1 MTERRG
7 PWNSL
12 SQIVGRIEDLEAAI
26 AALLNLDWQNSVLS
40 IFDPTGALPVGPS
53 VGDRYISSATA
64 NGWTD
69 TYIYQWTGT
78 VWGEQI
84 PNEGWATWVED
95 ENKVYIFDDTGWVKI
110 GTTTDHN
117 ILANLQGGTTA
128 EFYHLTQAIYDSF
141 DYNGSVFEIENGLSG
156 SFALKDNSSNIVL
169 SLDHATGHGQLKVF
183 GTAVRY
189 LIIEQN
195 GLNAYISNTALGGI
209 VSLTAVK
216 AITGQ
221 STLFVGNPDGAAELY
236 HAGVKKLETQSTGI
250 LVSGYINATGNSL
263 NLNSGGSGTA
273 YIRNIS
279 ATGDIYITVGGQL
292 GLSYTYDGASELFY
306 ANIKKLSTTAAGI
319 SITDGV
325 ATAATIGFSAD
336 DLKIDNNDPGGK
348 IILTGEKSATG
359 ESTLASLDPDGAA
372 ELYHAGQLKFN
383 TDTQYLNG
391 VEDAT
396 AIVLSSDSGNPPT
409 ITLTFTGTVYIWSDG
424 IRYAKTGSDNIQITD
439 VTGVHVIYYDG
450 STLTVVANPS
460 HDALDAI
467 IEDKAIVAIVY
478 WNTNSNT
485 SPVLASELHGIKMS
499 GATHHYL
506 HDTRGA
512 VYEDGAGISG
522 YILNTASDA
531 ALTFDLS
538 DLEFYDED
546 IKVDIID
553 GLASVQYE
561 QVLTGDAEIPV
572 LYKDAV
578 DQSWVEQAAST
589 LPYLVGGSPRLQY
602 MDKNNN
608 FALTEIGVAKFC
620 SYWLVATNDWQYPIK
635 MIPGDQQY
643 DSSNDAEN
651 NAPNEIVNFGDLP
664 SKEFIV
670 LYQFVMQGAAGSGG
684 TKNAKIIKVI
694 DYRESGKSGTAANPA
709 TDHGGLSGL
718 NDNDHPQYRLTTDA
732 PTVHGNGSHSSTFI
746 TASGVTY
753 ANLNGN
759 GDVGVGATQVAVG
772 NHGHAQLHTR
782 LHAITDVL
790 DHSAGNW
797 KVVHTNG
804 AGQVIELALGVAGT
818 VLQSN
823 GPAAA
828 PSFSAAGVPTKEK
841 WFAPEYDGNQG
852 NYRVKSIIA
861 AGSERFTFMIP
872 SDFTSL
878 TSLVLVGFPSAGAA
892 GASKDIDLYSD
903 YAGVGQDA
911 QTHQESDT
919 TSLYTIPAANIIW
932 EFNISGVFNS
942 LSAGDYCGIL
952 VDQKGIGGSVYYL
965 GIRLKYS

>member
-141 DYNGSVFEIENGLSG
+141 DYNGLVFEIENGLSG

-169 SLDHATGHGQLKVF
+169 SFDHGTSHGQLKVF

-216 AITGQ
+216 GIGGQ

-236 HAGVKKLETQSTGI
+236 HAGGIKLT
-250 LVSGYINATGNSL
+250 
-263 NLNSGGSGTA
+263 
-273 YIRNIS
+273 
-279 ATGDIYITVGGQL
+279 
-292 GLSYTYDGASELFY
+292 
-306 ANIKKLSTTAAGI
+306 TTAAGI
-319 SITDGV
+319 SITDGT
-325 ATAATIGFSAD
+325 ATAANIGFSAD
-336 DLKIDNNDPGGK
+336 DLKIDNNEPGGK

-359 ESTLASLDPDGAA
+359 ESTLASLDPDGAT
-372 ELYHAGQLKFN
+372 ELYHADQLKFN
-383 TDTQYLNG
+383 TETQYLNG
-391 VEDAT
+391 IQDAT
-396 AIVLSSDSGNPPT
+396 AIALSSDGGNPPT
-409 ITLTFTGTVYIWSDG
+409 ITLTFTGTAYIWSDG
-424 IRYAKTGSDNIQITD
+424 IRYIKTGSENIQITD
-439 VTGVHVIYYDG
+439 VKGVHVIYYDG
-450 STLTVVANPS
+450 NTLTVAANPS
-460 HDALDAI
+460 HDALDNIIENKAI
-467 IEDKAIVAIVY
+467 ISIVY

-485 SPVLASELHGIKMS
+485 TPVLASELHGIKMS

-522 YILNTASDA
+522 YILDTASDA

-670 LYQFVMQGAAGSGG
+670 LYQFVMQGAAGG

-841 WFAPEYDGNQG
+841 WFEPEYDGNQG

-861 AGSERFTFMIP
+861 AGSQRFTFMIP
-872 SDFTSL
+872 HDFTSL
-878 TSLVLVGFPSAGAA
+878 TSLVLVGFPSAGAV

-919 TSLYTIPAANIIW
+919 TSLYTIPAANLIW
-932 EFNISGVFNS
+932 EFDISGVFS
-942 LSAGDYCGIL
+942 SIAAGDYCGIL

>member
-141 DYNGSVFEIENGLSG
+141 DYNGLVFEIENGLSG

-209 VSLTAVK
+209 VSLTAEK
-216 AITGQ
+216 AATGQ
-221 STLFVGNPDGAAELY
+221 STLFVG
-236 HAGVKKLETQSTGI
+236 
-250 LVSGYINATGNSL
+250 
-263 NLNSGGSGTA
+263 
-273 YIRNIS
+273 
-279 ATGDIYITVGGQL
+279 
-292 GLSYTYDGASELFY
+292 
-306 ANIKKLSTTAAGI
+306 
-319 SITDGV
+319 
-325 ATAATIGFSAD
+325 
-336 DLKIDNNDPGGK
+336 
-348 IILTGEKSATG
+348 
-359 ESTLASLDPDGAA
+359 DPDGAA

-424 IRYAKTGSDNIQITD
+424 IRYAKTGSENIQITD
-439 VTGVHVIYYDG
+439 VNGTHVIYYDG

-460 HDALDAI
+460 HAAVDAI

-478 WNTNSNT
+478 WNTNTNVT
-485 SPVLASELHGIKMS
+485 PVLAGELHGIKMP

-512 VYEDGAGISG
+512 QYEDGATLSG
-522 YILNTASDA
+522 YTLNTASDVA
-531 ALTFDLS
+531 ISFDLTN
-538 DLEFYDED
+538 LEFYDED
-546 IKVDIID
+546 IQVDVID
-553 GLASVQYE
+553 GLASVQYS

-578 DQSWVEQAAST
+578 DQSWVEQAASA
-589 LPYLVGGSPRLQY
+589 LPYIVGGTPKIQY
-602 MDKNNN
+602 MDKLNSY
-608 FALTEIGVAKFC
+608 ALTEVNANKWC

-635 MIPGDQQY
+635 MIPGDQEY
-643 DSSNDAEN
+643 NSINDALQ
-651 NAPNEIVNFGDLP
+651 NAPDEILNFGDLP
-664 SKEFIV
+664 SAEFIV
-670 LYQFVMQGAAGSGG
+670 MYQFVMKDSAGG
-684 TKNAKIIKVI
+684 TKNALISAIV
-694 DYRESGKSGTAANPA
+694 DLRESGKSGTAANPA
-709 TDHGGLSGL
+709 TDHGGLTGL
-718 NDNDHPQYRLTTDA
+718 GDDDHPQYRLVTDA
-732 PTVHGNGSHSSTFI
+732 PTAHGNGSHTSTFI
-746 TASGVTY
+746 TASDVTY

-759 GDVGVGATQVAVG
+759 GDVGVGATQVAFG

-782 LHAITDVL
+782 LHAVTDIL

-797 KVVHTNG
+797 KLLHSNG
-804 AGQVIELALGVAGT
+804 AGQVVEIALGADNT
-818 VLQSN
+818 YL
-823 GPAAA
+823 
-828 PSFSAAGVPTKEK
+828 K
-841 WFAPEYDGNQG
+841 
-852 NYRVKSIIA
+852 
-861 AGSERFTFMIP
+861 
-872 SDFTSL
+872 
-878 TSLVLVGFPSAGAA
+878 SAGAA
-892 GASKDIDLYSD
+892 AAPGFEALDISEDTTPTLGGNLALNGKSIVFAPASLADLTAEGDIVTMTVDVNATGIGATLYMAADFHLEETDADAS
-903 YAGVGQDA
+903 ATMPCIALALETGVGAKQVLLRGFIRDDTWA
-911 QTHQESDT
+911 WTAGPIYVSITTGAMTQTA
-919 TSLYTIPAANIIW
+919 P
-932 EFNISGVFNS
+932 SGTGDRVQRVGWAY
-942 LSAGDYCGIL
+942 SADIMFF
-952 VDQKGIGGSVYYL
+952 DPDSTDIGVS
-965 GIRLKYS
+965 